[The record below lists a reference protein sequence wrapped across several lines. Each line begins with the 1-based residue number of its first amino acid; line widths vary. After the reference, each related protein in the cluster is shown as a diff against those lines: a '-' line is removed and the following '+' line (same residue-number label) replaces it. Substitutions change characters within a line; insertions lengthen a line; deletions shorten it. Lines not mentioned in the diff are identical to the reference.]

1 MKTSKKLICAALALI
16 TLGGLSG
23 CGQNNPTETKNTEA
37 SANTS
42 TSAGELKELDVVLD
56 WYPNAVHAF
65 IYDAIE
71 KGYYEEEG
79 LKVNIQFP
87 SNANDALSL
96 VAAKKADLGV
106 YYMQDVIT
114 TKSNQNIPV
123 KAIASIVQD
132 PMNIFLSLKEK
143 NITSPKDLNGKMIG
157 YGGTELSEAITKYAV
172 ENAGGTYDES
182 KVIDVGFDLMASMT
196 TGQVDATVGCLLNH
210 EVPQM
215 EEEGFEVNYFTLE
228 ECGIPSYYELVF
240 VANDEQIA
248 NDSETLKA
256 FLRASKKG
264 FEDMK
269 NDPKATLK
277 ILLDNQNAENFP
289 LSESVETQSMN
300 TLLPSM
306 EKKGSPFLS
315 QTEEAWQKNIDWLF
329 EQGLIAEKKDV
340 SEFMTTEL
348 MP

>member
-23 CGQNNPTETKNTEA
+23 CGQNNPAETKNTEA

-172 ENAGGTYDES
+172 ENAGGTYDQS
-182 KVIDVGFDLMASMT
+182 KVIDVGFGLMASMT

-306 EKKGSPFLS
+306 EKEGSPFLS
-315 QTEEAWQKNIDWLF
+315 QTEEAWQKISTGFLNRD
-329 EQGLIAEKKDV
+329 
-340 SEFMTTEL
+340 
-348 MP
+348 